1 MSWEGE
7 INLWIRIREIGGE
20 VPEEELIGTEK
31 SWWINQILLSYIKES
46 DPLTAGLKDFKCM
59 TIIWNNKQWKKT

>member
-20 VPEEELIGTEK
+20 VPEEELIGTWEELVNK
-31 SWWINQILLSYIKES
+31 PNSALLY
-46 DPLTAGLKDFKCM
+46 
-59 TIIWNNKQWKKT
+59 